1 MKKLIEALKVL
12 HESGFIYNDLKLD
25 NIMIHRDSD
34 SQDDDFNLVLIDYG
48 FATEYLNNFG
58 DHLPL
63 EEMENF
69 KGNLIFASEHTL

>member
-1 MKKLIEALKVL
+1 
-12 HESGFIYNDLKLD
+12 
-25 NIMIHRDSD
+25 MIHGDSD
-34 SQDDDFNLVLIDYG
+34 SQDEDFNLVLIDYG
-48 FATEYLNNFG
+48 FATAYLNNSG